1 MKKSLIVIG
10 ATLLLS
16 NGILGYEY
24 YEGKKE
30 EKKVIQYETYL
41 SSILTSDTAK
51 MVGSTN
57 YLSRFI
63 DNAIENKAISPEEK
77 AIVIG
82 QMFELMDISSK
93 TEQLAVATESLDNES
108 TSYLTSNTLYFIGM
122 YLSQLDDSQELAET
136 DLEKLRYI
144 QTFTTEWREVSNK
157 ELPQLKSQDGFN
169 DYWNQYEKTMVNES
183 SWKDVVIGMDQ
194 ATTRLLSDKKLK
206 SIESFLIKD

>member
-1 MKKSLIVIG
+1 LKKSLIVMG

-30 EKKVIQYETYL
+30 GKKVIQYETYL

-57 YLSRFI
+57 HLSRFI

-93 TEQLAVATESLDNES
+93 TEQLAVATELLDNKS

-122 YLSQLDDSQELAET
+122 YLSQLDDSQELVET

-144 QTFTTEWREVSNK
+144 QTFTTAWKEVSNK

-169 DYWNQYEKTMVNES
+169 AYWDQHEKTMVNES

-206 SIESFLIKD
+206 SIEAFLIKD